1 MSELY
6 RLDQKQM
13 NKKSAMGRYKPASD
27 RAIEHFERLVE
38 QKVLVPVTID
48 YEAIKAV
55 TTRAVRLGNNMA
67 AYNSGM
73 GDDEI
78 EAEGKEYAD
87 DIMELL
93 GGDDDITS

>member
-6 RLDQKQM
+6 RKATPSELAKAWIDH
-13 NKKSAMGRYKPASD
+13 R
-27 RAIEHFERLVE
+27 IEAATVLVIP
-38 QKVLVPVTID
+38 VVPVTID

>member
-1 MSELY
+1 MNDLY
-6 RLDQKQM
+6 RIDHGSNDWDQLGIIDADGE
-13 NKKSAMGRYKPASD
+13 SIGT
-27 RAIEHFERLVE
+27 
-38 QKVLVPVTID
+38 LVPVTID

-67 AYNSGM
+67 AHNSGM

-78 EAEGKEYAD
+78 ESDGEDFAD

-93 GGDDDITS
+93 GGNE

>member
-1 MSELY
+1 MDVATMTLYELESVEEWG
-6 RLDQKQM
+6 
-13 NKKSAMGRYKPASD
+13 NPSPAGW
-27 RAIEHFERLVE
+27 
-38 QKVLVPVTID
+38 VLVRAYARPATID

-67 AYNSGM
+67 AHNSGM

-78 EAEGKEYAD
+78 ESDGEDFAD

-93 GGDDDITS
+93 GGNE

>member
-1 MSELY
+1 MDVATMTLYELESVEEWG
-6 RLDQKQM
+6 
-13 NKKSAMGRYKPASD
+13 NPSPAGW
-27 RAIEHFERLVE
+27 
-38 QKVLVPVTID
+38 VLVRAYARPATID

-78 EAEGKEYAD
+78 EAEGREYAD
-87 DIMELL
+87 EIIAAL
-93 GGDDDITS
+93 GGDDE

>member
-1 MSELY
+1 MGELY
-6 RLDQKQM
+6 RISNDEWLLAL
-13 NKKSAMGRYKPASD
+13 KKYIGEGRG
-27 RAIEHFERLVE
+27 L
-38 QKVLVPVTID
+38 LPVTID

-93 GGDDDITS
+93 GGNDGTTTD

>member
-1 MSELY
+1 MGEQWYRIEYMDDPEAEGACMSCNADGVKY
-6 RLDQKQM
+6 
-13 NKKSAMGRYKPASD
+13 
-27 RAIEHFERLVE
+27 I
-38 QKVLVPVTID
+38 PVTID

-67 AYNSGM
+67 AHNSGM

-93 GGDDDITS
+93 GSNDE